1 MHLFGYLKLLFWISE
16 IVIFH
21 IQNKYF
27 GYQKLCQTA
36 FYLRC
41 PKSYF
46 GYQKQQFQIS
56 ENKHLFRISK
66 IVILDTRNSCFG
78 YP

>member
-16 IVIFH
+16 IVIFD
-21 IQNKYF
+21 IQNNYF
-27 GYQKLCQTA
+27 GYQKICQKA
-36 FYLRC
+36 YYLRY

-46 GYQKQQFQIS
+46 GQQFRIS
-56 ENKHLFRISK
+56 ENKHLVWISK
-66 IVILDTRNSCFG
+66 IVILDIRNSYFG